1 MTPLH
6 WAAQY
11 GHFEICHLILKNSQ
25 DKNPENIHGHTPLT
39 LAAKFGHFET
49 FKLILDNV
57 DIEKIDIHLPKPMYE
72 AIVCGHFEIFK
83 LIFDNSQEK
92 NSILVELTR
101 LQLAG
106 KLSHTHVVECINFA
120 LNTNQK

>member
-11 GHFEICHLILKNSQ
+11 GHFEICHLILKNIQ

-49 FKLILDNV
+49 FKLLFDNV
-57 DIEKIDIHLPKPMYE
+57 
-72 AIVCGHFEIFK
+72 
-83 LIFDNSQEK
+83 QEK
-92 NSILVELTR
+92 NSIIVRLTR
-101 LQLAG
+101 LQLEG
-106 KLSHTHVVECINFA
+106 KLGDTHIEDYINFA
-120 LNTNQK
+120 LNTN